1 MKSPQKRKRL
11 STATPQKRC
20 TSATPKKRG
29 ASATP
34 EKLRKKSTS
43 KKKLLVSGLNDGCSG
58 KMINPTHGEHASQSV
73 PDLRLEAKL
82 QAEVC
87 QILLYLLT
95 WEDFFPCRIL
105 VFNVKDIFVHL
116 HIFCSEDCTEIY
128 LYPEDVFVISQL

>member
-1 MKSPQKRKRL
+1 MKSNNLDERKINLSLIHNLDNLKSPQKRKRL
-11 STATPQKRC
+11 STASPEKRRTSATPKKRGA
-20 TSATPKKRG
+20 SATPKKRG

-34 EKLRKKSTS
+34 EKLRKNSTT

-58 KMINPTHGEHASQSV
+58 KMNNPTHGEHASQSV

-95 WEDFFPCRIL
+95 GGDFFP
-105 VFNVKDIFVHL
+105 
-116 HIFCSEDCTEIY
+116 
-128 LYPEDVFVISQL
+128 